1 METGQ
6 NAGSVIIIE
15 QLAAEFQI
23 QLAAEFRDTLLDLLR
38 LQTEV
43 FVIVKTYL
51 VHVDTFLYGSL
62 QLKSHDVLL

>member
-23 QLAAEFRDTLLDLLR
+23 QLAAEFRDTLLNLLR
-38 LQTEV
+38 LQTEI

-51 VHVDTFLYGSL
+51 VHVDTFPYGSL

>member
-6 NAGSVIIIE
+6 NAGSVIIIK

-51 VHVDTFLYGSL
+51 LHC
-62 QLKSHDVLL
+62 

>member
-23 QLAAEFRDTLLDLLR
+23 QLAAEFRDTLLNLLR

-51 VHVDTFLYGSL
+51 VHC
-62 QLKSHDVLL
+62 